1 MYNPQH
7 HLLMKSSILLTVL
20 IASLSGFAV
29 AQSVVASHETT
40 NVVAQSE
47 NVFAENTIAP
57 ATVNIDAEQ
66 AASTE
71 SESVVNFAQE
81 FTSETSEEALISHV
95 SRAIAQAPDKSCE
108 IVKAAITVSKADEKL
123 VAKIVESAAVAAPEK
138 MRLIAQCAMAASPD
152 SLDGIQQVMAKLDPG
167 AGDACISGKECS
179 GKEVS
184 EKGGF
189 EKEAIPSAPTAPVY
203 DPLRRAYI
211 QPIPPIII
219 TPVATDNNHRN

>member
-1 MYNPQH
+1 
-7 HLLMKSSILLTVL
+7 MKISILLSALLT
-20 IASLSGFAV
+20 SLSGFAA
-29 AQSVVASHETT
+29 AQSVVASNESTST
-40 NVVAQSE
+40 VAQSE

-57 ATVNIDAEQ
+57 VSVNIDDEQ
-66 AASTE
+66 AAPAE

-81 FTSETSEEALISHV
+81 FTSETSEEALLSHV
-95 SRAIAQAPDKSCE
+95 SRAVAQTPDKSCE

-123 VAKIVESAAVAAPEK
+123 VAKIVESAALAAPEK

-167 AGDACISGKECS
+167 AGDACISGKE
-179 GKEVS
+179 VS

-189 EKEAIPSAPTAPVY
+189 EKGAIPSTPVAPVY

-211 QPIPPIII
+211 QPIPPMIIP
-219 TPVATDNNHRN
+219 PVATDNDHRN

>member
-1 MYNPQH
+1 
-7 HLLMKSSILLTVL
+7 MKISILLSVL
-20 IASLSGFAV
+20 LASLSGFAA
-29 AQSVVASHETT
+29 AQSVVASNEATT
-40 NVVAQSE
+40 VVAQSE

-57 ATVNIDAEQ
+57 AIVDTDEEQ
-66 AASTE
+66 AASAE

-81 FTSETSEEALISHV
+81 FTSETSEEALLSNV
-95 SRAIAQAPDKSCE
+95 SRTIAQSPDKSCE

-123 VAKIVESAAVAAPEK
+123 VAKIVESAALAAPDK

-189 EKEAIPSAPTAPVY
+189 EKEAIPSTPTAPVY

-211 QPIPPIII
+211 QPIPPMIIP
-219 TPVATDNNHRN
+219 PVATENDHRN

>member
-1 MYNPQH
+1 
-7 HLLMKSSILLTVL
+7 MKISILLSVL
-20 IASLSGFAV
+20 LASLGSVAT
-29 AQSVVASHETT
+29 AQSVVDSIETT
-40 NVVAQSE
+40 TVVAQSE

-57 ATVNIDAEQ
+57 GIVADDEQ
-66 AASTE
+66 ASEE

-81 FTSETSEEALISHV
+81 FTGESSEEALLSHV
-95 SRAIAQAPDKSCE
+95 SRAISQTPDKSCE

-123 VAKIVESAAVAAPEK
+123 VAKIVESAALAAPDK

-189 EKEAIPSAPTAPVY
+189 EREVIPTAPTAPVY

-219 TPVATDNNHRN
+219 PPVATDNDHRN